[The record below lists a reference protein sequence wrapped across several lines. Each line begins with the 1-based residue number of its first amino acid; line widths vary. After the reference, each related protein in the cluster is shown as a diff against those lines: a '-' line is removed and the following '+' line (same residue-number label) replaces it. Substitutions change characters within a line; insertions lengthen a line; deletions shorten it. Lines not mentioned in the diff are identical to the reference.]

1 MVNLKSTNAALH
13 VVFIILEGFLVALGV
28 PMTTIVGFIESLTL
42 LVGAVREK
50 GFKPNFTL
58 NLLVYVVAILG
69 LFLPELM
76 KYWEVLP
83 DLVEAII
90 AKDINR
96 IFSIVLL
103 LINFIVQQVR
113 NKPNLAPR
121 DLVGR

>member
-50 GFKPNFTL
+50 GFKPKFTL